1 MAPDPIADDDQSI
14 GDDVVLWRGIT
25 PEQIKPDGAASDG
38 AFRTK
43 EMSVFI
49 AVETD
54 RAAVLAKLRPGT
66 RLRRSPRGTSGTL
79 GESSD
84 GRRRAG
90 PRSTMTRLPVISSSV
105 SPRNPVRMAAL
116 SASTAQSFD
125 DRGHPPR
132 RGRPR

>member
-66 RLRRSPRGTSGTL
+66 RLRRFTARDVRDAGGVIRRAPAGGPGLDDDEAPGDLLVR
-79 GESSD
+79 EPAQPCQD
-84 GRRRAG
+84 GRVEC
-90 PRSTMTRLPVISSSV
+90 PDCPVV
-105 SPRNPVRMAAL
+105 
-116 SASTAQSFD
+116 
-125 DRGHPPR
+125 
-132 RGRPR
+132 